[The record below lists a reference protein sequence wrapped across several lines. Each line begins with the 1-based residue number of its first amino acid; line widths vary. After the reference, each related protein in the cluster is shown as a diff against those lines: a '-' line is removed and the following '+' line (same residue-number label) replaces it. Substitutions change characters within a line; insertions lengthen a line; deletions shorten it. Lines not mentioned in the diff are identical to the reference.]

1 MFRRHVFMLRCKRRY
16 TIKGTVNSY
25 FTNKQYQAVSSHER
39 TETPTFY
46 LKFLY
51 IGRFSSITQNRIT
64 GLVKRCAGCAGC
76 NACYVDETTQLFST
90 RVSEHLI
97 TNKNSHNQNYN
108 KNVRWQKNSKKNM
121 SFRLSIYSL
130 RRIKTGMQNDKIY
143 ARKGEIKI
151 RRRTKE
157 PSYIA
162 QLNSLVHR
170 KGKIPKSTTSLMLY
184 EPTTIPPMLI
194 PTS

>member
-1 MFRRHVFMLRCKRRY
+1 MFRCHVFTLRSKR
-16 TIKGTVNSY
+16 
-25 FTNKQYQAVSSHER
+25 QYVAR
-39 TETPTFY
+39 ETPTLY

-108 KNVRWQKNSKKNM
+108 KNVRWLKIFEKEHELSAVDLQPSTDKKWNA
-121 SFRLSIYSL
+121 
-130 RRIKTGMQNDKIY
+130 K
-143 ARKGEIKI
+143 
-151 RRRTKE
+151 
-157 PSYIA
+157 
-162 QLNSLVHR
+162 
-170 KGKIPKSTTSLMLY
+170 
-184 EPTTIPPMLI
+184 
-194 PTS
+194 